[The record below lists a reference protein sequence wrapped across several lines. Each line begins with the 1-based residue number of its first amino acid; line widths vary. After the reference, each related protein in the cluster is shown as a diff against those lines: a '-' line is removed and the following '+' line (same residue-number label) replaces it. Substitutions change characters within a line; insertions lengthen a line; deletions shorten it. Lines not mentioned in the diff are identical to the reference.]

1 MHHVKAD
8 LRAQKSAHRLYGAL
22 MDAVG
27 EQPLEAVRVSDLC
40 QRCGVGRTTFYRNFD
55 EVVDILRWQ
64 CDRQFRESWEASFQP
79 AASDGSKSKDEAPGG
94 TDDGSDADA
103 AVGSDAADAAKE
115 GPDVEGPD
123 TTGTG
128 GAAVGSDAGRPGWR
142 NGTGRMGFLT
152 SSLGYWVQ
160 DDHAQVLE
168 VLMNARRVDVIFESF
183 LDNAHIM
190 IDGLVAAGI
199 NLAVIDIDLLLP
211 VRAGYF
217 IGIMSYWI
225 ELGKRDDAATLA
237 RKLDTQENL
246 VRDSALIF

>member
-94 TDDGSDADA
+94 P
-103 AVGSDAADAAKE
+103 DAADAAKE
-115 GPDVEGPD
+115 GSDAEGPD

-225 ELGKRDDAATLA
+225 GSGKRDDAATLA
-237 RKLDTQENL
+237 RKLDVQENL